1 MTSDPIKLQLD
12 SDEALVL
19 FEFLSRYSDS
29 DKLEIQDQAE
39 QRVLWN
45 VCSELERLL
54 TVQFAESYSQHLEDA
69 RAKIRE

>member
-1 MTSDPIKLQLD
+1 MTSNPVKLRLD
-12 SDEALVL
+12 SDEAVVL

-45 VCSELERLL
+45 VCVELEKLL
-54 TVQFAESYSQHLEDA
+54 TVQFAENYSQRLEDS
-69 RAKIRE
+69 RAKVRD